1 MIYDEC
7 TLADDARVTAASD
20 PRTLDGSISWHSM
33 SRGDRPAPLRCVFHP
48 PVLRH
53 LVDRRLPAGSH
64 AMKVPQVVIVGR
76 PNVGKSSIF
85 NWLAR
90 RRLAIVDD
98 MAGVTRDRMTYLM
111 EVEDRFF
118 ELVDTG
124 GMGIEDSDN
133 LTQQIEDQISTAIE
147 SADVILFVVDTRT
160 GLTPLDQEV
169 ARRLRYI
176 DKPTL
181 CVANKAD
188 SDVLEPQAGEFHR
201 LGRGKLLVTSTTAN
215 RNREE
220 LLAAI
225 LERLPESVD
234 DSGSNDP
241 VMKITIVGRRNVG
254 KSTFVNALAESDRMI
269 VSEVPGTTRDSVDV
283 RFELDGKQF
292 MAIDTPGLRKNKSVR
307 TNIDF
312 YGTHRAKRSIRRA
325 DVVLMM
331 FDASQ
336 RISKVDKQLCG
347 YIAENYKPCV
357 FVVNKWDLLHKQLPT
372 ERWVTYLRDTFQT
385 MWHVPIA
392 FITGQTGKNVKAL
405 LNHAQM
411 LYKQSRSRVSTGQL
425 NRLVTAAV
433 KQHPPHLHQNRRP
446 KIFYATQVGTEPP
459 TIILVCNEPSAFTP
473 DYRRYLLGTLRDHLS
488 FGEVP
493 IKLYLKRRATNDSR
507 DEIDRSTPAPS
518 AQDDILVDDRPGDG
532 LTLEG
537 SPGEDADLD
546 FDGHFPGHT
555 PGGAKR
561 SQGPASRIHAGPE
574 SLQEEQD
581 DAFDEGFDGTFAD
594 DDFEQ
599 EEFDDEDE
607 PFIEELLEEGEFD
620 EDSAPDAE
628 GDGRPREGG

>member
-1 MIYDEC
+1 
-7 TLADDARVTAASD
+7 
-20 PRTLDGSISWHSM
+20 
-33 SRGDRPAPLRCVFHP
+33 
-48 PVLRH
+48 
-53 LVDRRLPAGSH
+53 
-64 AMKVPQVVIVGR
+64 MKVPQVVIVGR

-111 EVEDRFF
+111 EVEGRFF

-188 SDVLEPQAGEFHR
+188 SEVLEPQAGEFHR

-459 TIILVCNEPSAFTP
+459 TIILVCNEPTAFTP
-473 DYRRYLLGTLRDHLS
+473 DYRRYLLGTLRDHLT

-507 DEIDRSTPAPS
+507 DEIDRSTPQPG
-518 AQDDILVDDRPGDG
+518 AQDDILVDDRPLDG

-537 SPGEDADLD
+537 RPGEEGELD
-546 FDGHFPGHT
+546 FDGHFPGPT

-561 SQGPASRIHAGPE
+561 SQGHASRIQQGPE
-574 SLQEEQD
+574 SLQEDQGEV
-581 DAFDEGFDGTFAD
+581 FDEAFDGTFTD

-599 EEFDDEDE
+599 EEFDDEEFDEDDE
-607 PFIEELLEEGEFD
+607 PFIEELLEDGSLEDGELD
-620 EDSAPDAE
+620 ADSASE
-628 GDGRPREGG
+628 GDDEGRPREGG